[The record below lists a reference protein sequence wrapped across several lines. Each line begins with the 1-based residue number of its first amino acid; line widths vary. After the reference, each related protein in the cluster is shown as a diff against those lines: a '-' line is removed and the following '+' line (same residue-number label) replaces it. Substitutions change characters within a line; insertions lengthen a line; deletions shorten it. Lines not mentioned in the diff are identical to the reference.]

1 MSDDYTSNRQ
11 TTGTVAVGGSAS
23 GVIETPGDRDWF
35 AVTLEAGKWYRI
47 DLEGLW
53 AGGGTLIDPYLRGV
67 HDADGALIAGTTD
80 DNAGVVYNSRGLFTA
95 GEDGTY
101 YVAAGAVGNGL
112 GTYTLSVTELSD
124 DHAAGTGT
132 GGTVAVGGSA
142 TGDIETPGDRDWFA
156 VTLEA
161 GKRYRI
167 DLKGS
172 WTEDGTLRDPYLHGV
187 HDADG
192 ALIAGT
198 TDDNAGAIYNSR
210 VFFTAG
216 EDGTYYVAAGAVG
229 NGLGTYTLSVTE
241 HSLTDD
247 HHAADQ
253 AAGTGTG
260 GTVAVGGSATGD
272 IETRGDR
279 DWFAVTL
286 EAGKT
291 YRIDLE
297 GSWTGVG
304 TLRDPYLRGVHDA
317 DGALIAG
324 TTDDNSGTG
333 HNSRVF
339 FTAGEDGTY
348 YVAAGAD
355 GNGHRGTYTLSVKE
369 LPGDQAAG
377 TGTGGT
383 VAVGGSAT
391 GDIEYAGDRDWFA
404 VTLDAG
410 KTYRID
416 LEGSRTGDGTLR
428 DPYLRGVHD
437 ADGAFIAGTTDDNG
451 GTGRNSRVF
460 FTAGEDGIYYVA
472 AGASANWHRGTYTLS
487 VTEVPGDQAA
497 GTGTGGTV
505 AVGGSATGDIE
516 TRGDRDWFAV
526 TLEANKT
533 YRIDLEGSRTGD
545 GTLSNPYLR
554 GIHDAD
560 GVLIAGT
567 TDDNGGTGLNS
578 RVFFTAGEDGTYYVA
593 AGAVGNRLG
602 TYTLSVTE
610 LPGDQ
615 AAGTGTGG
623 TVAVGGS
630 ATGDIEYAGDR
641 DWFAVTLEANKTY
654 RIDLEGSRTGDG
666 TLSNPYLR
674 GVHDADGALIAG
686 TTNDNGG
693 TGRNSRVFFTAGEDG
708 TYYVAAG
715 ARANGHRGTYTLS
728 VTEPSDDYAAGTGTS
743 GTVAVG
749 GSATGDIEYAGD
761 RDWFA
766 VTLEA
771 GKTYRIDLE
780 GYWGGKGTL
789 RDPYLRGVHD
799 ADGALIAGTTND
811 DGVNPNSQVFFTAGE
826 DGTYYVAAGASAN
839 GLGTYTLSVTEV
851 SDDDHAAGT
860 GTSGT
865 VAVGGSATGAIETP
879 VDRDWFAV
887 TLEAGKWYRI
897 DLEGWPTGKGTLVD
911 PYLRGI
917 HDADGALIAGTTDDN
932 AGAVFN
938 SRVFFTP
945 GEDGTYY
952 VAAGAGGAYGR
963 NWHGTYT
970 LSVRELPD
978 DDYAAGT
985 GTSGTVAVGG
995 SATGDLETPGDRDW
1009 FAVTLEAGKTYR
1021 IDLEGSQ
1028 TGKGTLYDPYLRGVH
1043 DADGA
1048 LIAGTTDN
1056 DGGAILSENSRVFF
1070 TPGEDGTYYVAAGA
1084 NWGYGTYT
1092 LSVTELSDDHA
1103 AGTGTSGTVA
1113 VDGSARGD
1121 IETPGDRDWF
1131 AVTLETGK
1139 PYRIDLEGW
1148 STGDGTLFDPY
1159 LRGVHD
1165 ADGALIAGTTNDD
1178 GGTIGNSRV
1187 FFTPGEDGTYYV
1199 AAGAAANWHGT
1210 GTYTLSVTDLYVPD
1224 DYSAGT
1230 GTSGTVAVGGSATGN
1245 IESSGDRDW
1254 FAVTLEAGK
1263 TYRIDLEGWPTGK
1276 GTLTDPVL
1284 RGVHDSDGALIAGTA
1299 NDNGGAG
1306 YNSRVFFTPG
1316 EDGTYYVAA
1325 SAGANWDRG
1334 SGTYTVSVTELS
1346 DDHAAGTGTSGTVA
1360 VGGSATGDIETRGDR
1375 DWFAVTLEA
1384 DKTYR
1389 IDLEG
1394 VWTGGGTLAD
1404 PYLGGVH
1411 DADGAFIAG
1420 TTNDNG
1426 GSGRNSRVLF
1436 SPGEEGTYYVAA
1448 GANWHLGTYTL
1459 SVEESI

>member
-1 MSDDYTSNRQ
+1 MSDDYTSNTR
-11 TTGTVAVGGSAS
+11 TTGTVAVGGSAT
-23 GVIETPGDRDWF
+23 GFIETPGDRDWF

-53 AGGGTLIDPYLRGV
+53 AGGGTLTDPYLRGV

-80 DNAGVVYNSRGLFTA
+80 NDSGTIRNSRVFFTA

-101 YVAAGAVGNGL
+101 YIAAGAYGNRL

-142 TGDIETPGDRDWFA
+142 TGFIETPGDRDWFA

-198 TDDNAGAIYNSR
+198 TDDNAGAVYNSR

-229 NGLGTYTLSVTE
+229 NRLGTYTLSVTE

-247 HHAADQ
+247 HPASDH
-253 AAGTGTG
+253 AAGTGTS

-297 GSWTGVG
+297 GSWTGGGTLSNAYLRGVHDADGALIAGTTDNDSGTIRNSRVFFTAGEDGTYYVAAGAHTNWRGTYTLSVTELPGDQAAGTGTGGTVAVDGSATGDIEYPGDRDWFAVTLEANKTYRIDLEGSWTEGG

-324 TTDDNSGTG
+324 TTDDN
-333 HNSRVF
+333 
-339 FTAGEDGTY
+339 A
-348 YVAAGAD
+348 
-355 GNGHRGTYTLSVKE
+355 
-369 LPGDQAAG
+369 
-377 TGTGGT
+377 
-383 VAVGGSAT
+383 
-391 GDIEYAGDRDWFA
+391 
-404 VTLDAG
+404 
-410 KTYRID
+410 
-416 LEGSRTGDGTLR
+416 
-428 DPYLRGVHD
+428 
-437 ADGAFIAGTTDDNG
+437 

-460 FTAGEDGIYYVA
+460 FTAAEDGTYYVA
-472 AGASANWHRGTYTLS
+472 AGSSANWHRGTYTLS
-487 VTEVPGDQAA
+487 VTEVPGDHAA

-505 AVGGSATGDIE
+505 AVDGSATGNIE

-526 TLEANKT
+526 TLEAGKG

-560 GVLIAGT
+560 GALIAGT
-567 TDDNGGTGLNS
+567 TDDNAGTGLNS
-578 RVFFTAGEDGTYYVA
+578 RVFFTASEDGTYYVA
-593 AGAVGNRLG
+593 AGAYGNHRG

-610 LPGDQ
+610 EQ
-615 AAGTGTGG
+615 AAGTGTSG

-641 DWFAVTLEANKTY
+641 DWFAVTLEAGKGY

-728 VTEPSDDYAAGTGTS
+728 VTEPSDDHAAGTGTS

-771 GKTYRIDLE
+771 GKTYRIDLD

-789 RDPYLRGVHD
+789 REPVLRGIHD

-811 DGVNPNSQVFFTAGE
+811 DGSRSHNSRVFFTAGE
-826 DGTYYVAAGASAN
+826 DGTYYVAAGANAN

-851 SDDDHAAGT
+851 SDDDYAAGT

-865 VAVGGSATGAIETP
+865 VAVGGSATGDIETP

-887 TLEAGKWYRI
+887 TLKAGKWYRI
-897 DLEGWPTGKGTLVD
+897 DLEGSWTGGGTLFD

-917 HDADGALIAGTTDDN
+917 HDADGALIAGTTDN
-932 AGAVFN
+932 YGGWRFN

-952 VAAGAGGAYGR
+952 VAAGAGAAYGR

-970 LSVRELPD
+970 LSVTELPD

-1021 IDLEGSQ
+1021 IDLEGSG
-1028 TGKGTLYDPYLRGVH
+1028 TGCGTLYDPYLRGVH

-1048 LIAGTTDN
+1048 LIAGTTDD
-1056 DGGAILSENSRVFF
+1056 DGGTILSRNSRVFF
-1070 TPGEDGTYYVAAGA
+1070 TPGEDGTYYVAAGTG
-1084 NWGYGTYT
+1084 WRYGTYT

-1131 AVTLETGK
+1131 AVTLEAGK
-1139 PYRIDLEGW
+1139 PYRIDLKGW
-1148 STGDGTLFDPY
+1148 STGEGTLFDPY

-1178 GGTIGNSRV
+1178 GGIVSNSRV

-1199 AAGAAANWHGT
+1199 AAGARAHWLGT

-1224 DYSAGT
+1224 DYAAGT
-1230 GTSGTVAVGGSATGN
+1230 GTIGTVAVGGSATGN

-1263 TYRIDLEGWPTGK
+1263 TYRIDLEGSWTGD

-1284 RGVHDSDGALIAGTA
+1284 RGVHDADGTLIAGTA
-1299 NDNGGAG
+1299 NDNGGTS
-1306 YNSRVFFTPG
+1306 YNSRVFFTAG
-1316 EDGTYYVAA
+1316 EDGIYYVAA
-1325 SAGANWDRG
+1325 SAGANWFRG
-1334 SGTYTVSVTELS
+1334 AGTYTVSVTELS
-1346 DDHAAGTGTSGTVA
+1346 DDHAAGTGTRGTVA

-1394 VWTGGGTLAD
+1394 VWTGRGTLSD
-1404 PYLGGVH
+1404 PVLRGVH
-1411 DADGAFIAG
+1411 DADGALIAG
-1420 TTNDNG
+1420 TQDNYDG
-1426 GSGRNSRVLF
+1426 PDNSRVF
-1436 SPGEEGTYYVAA
+1436 FTPGEDGTYYVAA
-1448 GANWHLGTYTL
+1448 SAFWHLGTYTL